1 MELVKL
7 MVGNYTT
14 VIAVHAPRQN
24 TVKKKESTRILK
36 RVYVK
41 DAALNLSTLVS

>member
-14 VIAVHAPRQN
+14 VIAVHALRQSM
-24 TVKKKESTRILK
+24 VKKKESTRFLK

-41 DAALNLSTLVS
+41 DVVLNLSILVS